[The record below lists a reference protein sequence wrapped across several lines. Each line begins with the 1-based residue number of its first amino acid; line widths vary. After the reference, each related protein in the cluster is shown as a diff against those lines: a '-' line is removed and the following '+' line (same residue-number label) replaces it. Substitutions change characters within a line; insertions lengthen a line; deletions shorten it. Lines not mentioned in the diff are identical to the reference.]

1 MAAGVGSN
9 DAAAIGENPAK
20 GFSAHELAIKVAV
33 KLSRDTISVGT
44 KGFESRDYVR
54 RREGL
59 HPVHPA
65 VPSGD
70 VDDEQR
76 VAEVP
81 KGHTVAVD
89 DVHVDLVQVTSAL
102 ANGLA
107 FWGVGDGG
115 KVADGRRQFA
125 SVDEGCIGGGRS
137 DVALGAE
144 PATAKNAV
152 QFEAVEG
159 GPVLARRGNV
169 VGAERRQGTGVEVE

>member
-1 MAAGVGSN
+1 M
-9 DAAAIGENPAK
+9 
-20 GFSAHELAIKVAV
+20 
-33 KLSRDTISVGT
+33 SRN
-44 KGFESRDYVR
+44 
-54 RREGL
+54 EGL

-70 VDDEQR
+70 VDDEQC

-107 FWGVGDGG
+107 LRGVGYGG
-115 KVADGRRQFA
+115 EVADGRRQFA

-152 QFEAVEG
+152 QFEAVKG
-159 GPVLARRGNV
+159 GPVLTRCGKV
-169 VGAERRQGTGVEVE
+169 VGAERASGGRWSRGALGGRWSREGR